1 VSDISGGM
9 MAEKNFEE
17 SMKRLEDI
25 VQDLENGDLSLEGS
39 LERFE
44 EGMSLVSFC
53 SKKLEE
59 AEQKVTMLVKE
70 SEGKYTKQPF
80 EIKER
85 EET

>member
-1 VSDISGGM
+1 MSVISGGM
-9 MAEKNFEE
+9 MAEKKFEE
-17 SMKRLEDI
+17 AMKRLEDI

>member
-1 VSDISGGM
+1 MSDISGGM

-59 AEQKVTMLVKE
+59 AEQKITMLVKE

>member
-1 VSDISGGM
+1 MSDISGGM

>member
-1 VSDISGGM
+1 